1 MHEPEV
7 QSEIPDPLDEEKS
20 NMRMLQAYTTL
31 FAASV
36 IAMGAGSLAAPCL
49 AQDANTGNAT
59 SFAGTKHVLGLQ
71 GLKHNASGT
80 LAAEN
85 GSLVFTKGK
94 KKVVVPAAS
103 IQEVMTGKDTERT
116 IGGTVGTLTMFAPYG
131 GGRFLSLFRSK
142 IDMLSIEYLD
152 PSGGLHGAIFTLPA
166 GSALGAKKA
175 LLSQGA
181 TTSFPVEMEAAA
193 QAKPKEKKQ

>member
-1 MHEPEV
+1 
-7 QSEIPDPLDEEKS
+7 
-20 NMRMLQAYTTL
+20 MRMLQAYTTL
-31 FAASV
+31 FAAAV

-49 AQDANTGNAT
+49 AQDANTGNAM
-59 SFAGTKHVLGLQ
+59 SFVGTKHVLGLQ
-71 GLKHNASGT
+71 GLKHNATGT
-80 LAAEN
+80 LVAEN

-103 IQEVMTGKDTERT
+103 IQEVMTGKDTQRA

-142 IDMLSIEYLD
+142 IDTLSIEYLD
-152 PSGGLHGAIFTLPA
+152 PSGGMHGAIFTLPQ
-166 GSALGAKKA
+166 GNALSAKKA

-181 TTSFPVEMEAAA
+181 RTSVPVEGEAEA

>member
-1 MHEPEV
+1 
-7 QSEIPDPLDEEKS
+7 
-20 NMRMLQAYTTL
+20 MRMLQAYTTL
-31 FAASV
+31 FAAAV

-116 IGGTVGTLTMFAPYG
+116 VGGSVSLARHLKGERHLLRFGDWHSLAQNTAHEREEVEFAG
-131 GGRFLSLFRSK
+131 DHHL
-142 IDMLSIEYLD
+142 
-152 PSGGLHGAIFTLPA
+152 
-166 GSALGAKKA
+166 
-175 LLSQGA
+175 
-181 TTSFPVEMEAAA
+181 
-193 QAKPKEKKQ
+193 

>member
-1 MHEPEV
+1 M
-7 QSEIPDPLDEEKS
+7 KTF
-20 NMRMLQAYTTL
+20 RAYTIL
-31 FAASV
+31 LAATVVS
-36 IAMGAGSLAAPCL
+36 MGIGSLAAPCL
-49 AQDANTGNAT
+49 AQDANTGNDK
-59 SFAGTKHVLGLQ
+59 SFADTKQVLGLE
-71 GLKHNASGT
+71 GLKHNVTGT
-80 LAAEN
+80 LFAAN

-131 GGRFLSLFRSK
+131 GGRFLSLFRTK
-142 IDMLSIEYLD
+142 IDTLSIEYLD
-152 PSGGLHGAIFTLPA
+152 ASGGIHGAIFTLTQ
-166 GSALGAKKA
+166 GNALAAKKA

-181 TTSFPVEMEAAA
+181 RTSVPVEVVTEA